1 MTLYNSKKEMKRRV
15 NFLYGFRVSM
25 PSLTKQETEDIEK
38 EMSGLL
44 NLIKTI
50 KNSSNEQN

>member
-1 MTLYNSKKEMKRRV
+1 MTVYNSKNEMKMRL
-15 NFLYGFRVSM
+15 NSLYGLTASAL
-25 PSLTKQETEDIEK
+25 SLTKQETEDAKK
-38 EMSGLL
+38 EAVALL

>member
-1 MTLYNSKKEMKRRV
+1 MTLYNSKNEMKMRL
-15 NFLYGFRVSM
+15 NSLYGLTASAL
-25 PSLTKQETEDIEK
+25 SLTKQETEDAKK
-38 EMSGLL
+38 EAVALL